1 MNGLGLGSLFSRSSL
16 SIALLT
22 AWVAM
27 LGSLYFS
34 NVLGYLPCDLCWYQR
49 ILMYP
54 LAGILAIG
62 MLRRDENLPYYI
74 LPFSLAG
81 QGLSTYHYL
90 LEKTQIFGA
99 PTACLSGVP
108 CTVAWI
114 NWYGFITIPFLAMS
128 AFFIITVMSL
138 IAITAGEPHYDE
150 RRGMPWF
157 RVVAIIGLVALTFG
171 AMTEQ
176 NRSTS
181 TPLSLLERPGG
192 EQTAIT
198 ATPVATAAADVA
210 RGQRL
215 YAESCQAC
223 HGVDARGAANLGN
236 SLVDSEIINTYSD
249 DDALAFIRA
258 GVDLNDPRNTS
269 GLVMPA
275 SGGRPDLDD
284 DALLAIIAY
293 LRSR

>member
-1 MNGLGLGSLFSRSSL
+1 MRGFDLGNLFARSSL

-62 MLRRDENLPYYI
+62 ILRRDESLPYYI

-81 QGLSTYHYL
+81 QALATYHYL

-99 PTACLSGVP
+99 PTACLTGVP

-114 NWYGFITIPFLAMS
+114 NWLGFITIPFLAMS
-128 AFFIITVMSL
+128 AFFIITAMSL

-150 RRGMPWF
+150 RRGMPWI
-157 RVVAIIGLVALTFG
+157 RVAAIIGLVVLTFG

-176 NRSTS
+176 HRTASA
-181 TPLSLLERPGG
+181 SLTLVAQPGG
-192 EQTAIT
+192 EQTT
-198 ATPVATAAADVA
+198 VTPAAAAGTDLA
-210 RGQRL
+210 AAAQL
-215 YAESCQAC
+215 YAEACAVC
-223 HGVDARGAANLGN
+223 HGPDARGVTNLGN
-236 SLVDSEIINTYSD
+236 SLVDSEVITEYSD
-249 DDALAFIRA
+249 ADALALIRA
-258 GVDLNDPRNTS
+258 GIDLTDPRNTT
-269 GLVMPA
+269 GQVMPA
-275 SGGRPDLDD
+275 SGGRPDLADD
-284 DALLAIIAY
+284 DLLAIIAY

>member
-138 IAITAGEPHYDE
+138 IAITAGEPRYDE

-192 EQTAIT
+192 EQTT
-198 ATPVATAAADVA
+198 VTAAAIAVDFSGGA
-210 RGQRL
+210 KL
-215 YAESCQAC
+215 YAEACAVC
-223 HGVDARGAANLGN
+223 HGADARGVANLGN
-236 SLVDSEIINTYSD
+236 SLVDSPVITEYSD
-249 DDALAFIRA
+249 ADALAFIRA
-258 GVDLNDPRNTS
+258 GVDLSDPRNTT
-269 GLVMPA
+269 GQVMPA

-284 DALLAIIAY
+284 NELRAILDY
-293 LRSR
+293 LRNR